1 MTNDECPNDERQMET
16 FVIRHSSIRHLHWGV
31 QDSNLRRHKPS
42 DLQSDPF
49 DRFGNSPRHEQLS
62 VEPPRRGPTRRN
74 TLVPANSR
82 YYDRRSTKT
91 GALRATSRDGPNT
104 SASH

>member
-1 MTNDECPNDERQMET
+1 MVEGRKLRVECQQPTLVRHATLNSKHST
-16 FVIRHSSIRHLHWGV
+16 FYHWGV

-62 VEPPRRGPTRRN
+62 VVPPRRGPTRRI
-74 TLVPANSR
+74 TLHPSKQSIL
-82 YYDRRSTKT
+82 RSTINQNWC
-91 GALRATSRDGPNT
+91 AACHESR
-104 SASH
+104 